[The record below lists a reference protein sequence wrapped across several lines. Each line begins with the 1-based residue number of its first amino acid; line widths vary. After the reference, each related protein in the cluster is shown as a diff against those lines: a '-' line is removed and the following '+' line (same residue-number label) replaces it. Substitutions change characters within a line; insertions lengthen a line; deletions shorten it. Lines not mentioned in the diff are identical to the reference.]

1 MRLLTIT
8 AMLLSVCTLGCQSPT
23 ESIQAPRESPAIR
36 GGSSY
41 TTAILI
47 AARTQEE
54 GIREEYAYLKDHFPG
69 SRPAEVDKTGGEEV
83 VFGHHTDVH
92 DGRYFSVHTLVL
104 PDGKIRPVYFDIT
117 SYFGK

>member
-8 AMLLSVCTLGCQSPT
+8 AVLISVFALGCQSST
-23 ESIQAPRESPAIR
+23 ESVYAPRERPALR
-36 GGSSY
+36 DGNSY
-41 TTAILI
+41 ATAILI

-54 GIREEYAYLKDHFPG
+54 GIREEYAYLKDRFPG
-69 SRPAEVDKTGGEEV
+69 SRPAEVEKTGGEEV

-92 DGRYFSVHTLVL
+92 DGRFFSVHTLVL